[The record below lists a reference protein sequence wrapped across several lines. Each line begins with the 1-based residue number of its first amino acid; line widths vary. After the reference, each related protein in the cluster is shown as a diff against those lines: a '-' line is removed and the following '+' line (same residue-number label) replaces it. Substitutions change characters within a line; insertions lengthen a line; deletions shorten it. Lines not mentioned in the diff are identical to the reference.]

1 MLQLSH
7 AATKTP
13 RGEQPALGSPQH
25 AQYHRWR
32 GTCVRQ
38 TQVRDLSFERD
49 QAEGVRQV
57 HVSIFQMVSLA
68 FSQNLAAIVWDRVW
82 LCSGDV
88 HGKGAGAAQGRY
100 SREGEEAGAAGGR
113 RRLVPADRAERGKEL
128 GFPLPTP
135 RRRA

>member
-38 TQVRDLSFERD
+38 TKVRHLSFGRDKAEANRRIPDLSFEWFRSRS
-49 QAEGVRQV
+49 AK
-57 HVSIFQMVSLA
+57 I
-68 FSQNLAAIVWDRVW
+68 AAIVWDRVW

-88 HGKGAGAAQGRY
+88 HGKGAGAAQGCY